1 VGSAVFKL
9 ILDHRHLII
18 ILQIIVK
25 LPFSSSESLCKAASE
40 SVKLLESNAL
50 DMLRQE
56 RIVTEIVE
64 LEKQLKRY
72 KSSLNVLNKR
82 IRGSVG
88 KFIQS
93 QREMLQTRTRQK
105 GFEQRICI
113 PFGKMLKGPDYK

>member
-1 VGSAVFKL
+1 MELNSIDLK
-9 ILDHRHLII
+9 
-18 ILQIIVK
+18 
-25 LPFSSSESLCKAASE
+25 
-40 SVKLLESNAL
+40 
-50 DMLRQE
+50 RQE
-56 RIVTEIVE
+56 RIVTEIAE

-82 IRGSVG
+82 IKGSVS

-113 PFGKMLKGPDYK
+113 PFGKMLRGPDYK